1 MKYAVGAMVLLF
13 IVVIHFL
20 FVIPDLLLVLLILN
34 VIVNLDWIANK
45 IVKLLKRQVTIRTLH
60 NGWRTKS

>member
-45 IVKLLKRQVTIRTLH
+45 TVKLLKRQV
-60 NGWRTKS
+60 

>member
-1 MKYAVGAMVLLF
+1 MKYTVGAMVLLF

-45 IVKLLKRQVTIRTLH
+45 IVKLLKRQV
-60 NGWRTKS
+60 

>member
-1 MKYAVGAMVLLF
+1 MKNNVGAMVIMF

-34 VIVNLDWIANK
+34 AIVNLDWISNK
-45 IVKLLKRQVTIRTLH
+45 IVKLLKRQV
-60 NGWRTKS
+60 

>member
-13 IVVIHFL
+13 IV
-20 FVIPDLLLVLLILN
+20 VIPDLLLVLLILN

-45 IVKLLKRQVTIRTLH
+45 IVKLLKRQV
-60 NGWRTKS
+60 

>member
-1 MKYAVGAMVLLF
+1 MVLLF

-34 VIVNLDWIANK
+34 AIVNLDWISNK
-45 IVKLLKRQVTIRTLH
+45 IVKLLKRQV
-60 NGWRTKS
+60 

>member
-20 FVIPDLLLVLLILN
+20 FVIPDLLLVLLIQN
-34 VIVNLDWIANK
+34 AIVNLDWISNK
-45 IVKLLKRQVTIRTLH
+45 IVKLLKRQV
-60 NGWRTKS
+60 

>member
-1 MKYAVGAMVLLF
+1 MVLLF

-45 IVKLLKRQVTIRTLH
+45 IVKLLKRQV
-60 NGWRTKS
+60 

>member
-20 FVIPDLLLVLLILN
+20 FVIPDLLLVILN

-45 IVKLLKRQVTIRTLH
+45 IVKLLKRQV
-60 NGWRTKS
+60 

>member
-1 MKYAVGAMVLLF
+1 MKYTVGAMVLLF

-20 FVIPDLLLVLLILN
+20 FVIPDLLLVILN

-45 IVKLLKRQVTIRTLH
+45 IVKLLKRQV
-60 NGWRTKS
+60 

>member
-1 MKYAVGAMVLLF
+1 MVLLF

-34 VIVNLDWIANK
+34 VIVNLDWISNK
-45 IVKLLKRQVTIRTLH
+45 IVKLLKRQV
-60 NGWRTKS
+60 

>member
-1 MKYAVGAMVLLF
+1 MKYAVGAMALLF

-45 IVKLLKRQVTIRTLH
+45 IVKLLKRQV
-60 NGWRTKS
+60 